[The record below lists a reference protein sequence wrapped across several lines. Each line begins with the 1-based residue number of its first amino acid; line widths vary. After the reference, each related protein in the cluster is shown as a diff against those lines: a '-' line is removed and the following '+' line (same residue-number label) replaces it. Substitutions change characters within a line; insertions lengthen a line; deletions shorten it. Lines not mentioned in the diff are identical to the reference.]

1 MDFRFPV
8 AFLMLLHQRVRLG
21 QHLEAIFYVAQV
33 VSDFRQPGT
42 EAWDEQCCPSGSPG
56 SDPLA
61 DLSHPLLAPVLHN

>member
-33 VSDFRQPGT
+33 ISDFRQPGT
-42 EAWDEQCCPSGSPG
+42 EARDEQ
-56 SDPLA
+56 
-61 DLSHPLLAPVLHN
+61 